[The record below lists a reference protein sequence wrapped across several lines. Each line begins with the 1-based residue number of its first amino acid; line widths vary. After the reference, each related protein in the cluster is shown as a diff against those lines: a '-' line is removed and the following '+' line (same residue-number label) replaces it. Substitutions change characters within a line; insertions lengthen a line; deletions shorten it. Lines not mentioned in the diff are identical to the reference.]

1 MEIRSESIAA
11 IAPALV
17 LAQTQMSVAVKDT
30 KNPFFKSMYADFNSV
45 REAVVPALNANGI
58 MVMQP
63 IVNGS
68 VRTILIHKS
77 GEFVGC
83 DTPIVVSKDRDAQ
96 AMGSAISYSRRYGLS
111 ALLAVGSEDDD
122 GESAMGRKAV
132 INYASKDHV
141 FFPSGYNNSGK
152 ALTDFTKEELKN
164 LSTKIKEESATKS
177 LDPKLLDW
185 ANKAEEFLAK
195 N

>member
-17 LAQTQMSVAVKDT
+17 LAQTQMSVAVKDS
-30 KNPFFKSMYADFNSV
+30 KNPFFKSKYADFNSV

-68 VRTILIHKS
+68 VRTMLIHTS

-83 DTPIVVSKDRDAQ
+83 ETPIVVSKEKDPQ
-96 AMGSAISYSRRYGLS
+96 ALGSAISYARRYGLS
-111 ALLAVGSEDDD
+111 SLLAVGTEDDD
-122 GESAMGRKAV
+122 AETAMGRKT
-132 INYASKDHV
+132 NQKDQV
-141 FFPSGYNNSGK
+141 LFPPGYNSSGK
-152 ALTDFTKEELKN
+152 SLTDFTKEELNKMC
-164 LSTKIKEESATKS
+164 LKIQEESSNKE
-177 LDPKLLDW
+177 LDQRLLDW
-185 ANKAEEFLAK
+185 AIKAKEFLSK
-195 N
+195 NP